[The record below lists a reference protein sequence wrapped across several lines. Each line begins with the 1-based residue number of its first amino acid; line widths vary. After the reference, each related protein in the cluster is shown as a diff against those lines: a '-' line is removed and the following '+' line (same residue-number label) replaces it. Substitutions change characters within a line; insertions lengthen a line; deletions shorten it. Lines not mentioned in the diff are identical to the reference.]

1 MTALS
6 ADTGTAGDFIT
17 NVASQTVS
25 GTFTGAL
32 GAGEKIQVSANGG
45 TTWVD
50 ATVGPGSSWSAS
62 GVTLSAGTGTL
73 LVQSIDTAGNATAGT
88 RPQLYAADQR
98 AERDS
103 DSDGAERRHWRSRYN
118 LKVTVTDLAGNANTT
133 TNAQTLI
140 VDATPPSAVATV
152 TALSADTGTA
162 GDFITNVA
170 SQTVSGTFTG
180 ALGAGEKIQVSANGG
195 TTWVDATVGPGSSW
209 SASGV
214 TLSAGTGTLL
224 VQSIDTAG
232 NATAGTGHSYTLQTS
247 GPSAIA
253 TVTALSADTGAS
265 GSDFITNVASQTVSG
280 TFTGTL
286 GAGEKIQVSADGGTT
301 WVDATVGPG
310 SSWSASGVTL
320 SAGAGTLSVRS
331 IDAANNT
338 TAGTGHSYTLDATPP
353 SETFPTVTLTS
364 DTGASNADF
373 ITSSGGVHFAGT
385 VADTGGAGI
394 ASVQVFNGATLL
406 GTATVVGGNWSLD
419 TTLAAGT
426 YNNLKVTVTD
436 LAGNANTT
444 TNAQTLIVDATP
456 PSAVATVT
464 ALSADTGTAGDFITN
479 VASQTVSGTFTGALG
494 AGEKIQVS
502 ANGGTTWVDATV
514 GPGSSWSASGVTLS
528 AGTGTLLVQSIDTAG
543 NATAGTGHSYTLQ
556 TSGPSAI
563 ATVTALSAD
572 TGASGS
578 DFITNVA
585 SQTVSGTFTG
595 TLGAG
600 EKIQVSADGGTT
612 WVDATV
618 GPGSSWSASGVT
630 LSAGAGTLSVRSI
643 DAANNTTAGTGHSY
657 TLDATPPSETFP
669 TVTLTSDTGASNAD
683 FITSN
688 GGVHFAGTVAD
699 TGGAGIASVQV
710 FNGATLLG
718 TATVVG
724 GNWSLDTTLAAGT
737 YNNLKVTVTD
747 LAGNA
752 NTTTNAQTLIVD
764 ATPPSETFPTVTL
777 TSDTGASNA
786 DFITSNGGVHFAGTV
801 ADTGG
806 AGIASVQVF
815 NGATLLGTATVVG
828 GNWSL
833 DTTLAAGTYNNL
845 KVTVTDLA
853 GNANT
858 TTNAQTLIVDA
869 TPPSETFPTVTLTSD
884 TGASNADFITSN
896 GGVHFA
902 GTVADTGG
910 AGIASVQVFNGAT
923 LLGTAT
929 VVGGNWS
936 LDTTLAAGTYNNL
949 KVTVTDL
956 AGNANTTTNAQTLI
970 VDATPPSAVATVTA
984 LSADTGTAG
993 DFITNVASQ
1002 TVSGTFT
1009 GALGAGEKIQVS
1021 ANGGTTW
1028 VDATVGPG
1036 SSWSASGVTLS
1047 AGTGTLLV
1055 QSIDTAGNATAGT
1068 GHGYTL
1074 QTSGPSAIATVT
1086 ALSADT
1092 GASGSDFI
1100 TNVASQTVSGTFTGA
1115 LGAGEKIQVSA
1126 DGGTTWVDA
1135 TVGPGSSWSASGV
1148 TLSAG
1153 AGTLSVRSI
1162 DAANNTTAGTGHS
1175 YTLDATPPSET
1186 FPTVTLTSDTGASNA
1201 DFITSS
1207 GGVHFAGTVAD
1218 TGGAGIASVQV
1229 FNGATLLGTAT
1240 VVGGNWSLDTTLA
1253 AGTYNNLKVTVT
1265 DLAGNANTTTNA
1277 QTLIVDATPPSET
1290 FPTVTLTSDTG
1301 ASNADFIT
1309 SNGGVHFAGTVAD
1322 TGGAGIASVQVF
1334 NGATLLGTATVVGGN
1349 WSLDTT
1355 LAAGTYNNLKVT
1367 VTDLA
1372 GNANTTTNAQTLIV
1386 DATPPAEALAITA
1399 ITTDTGTVGDFI
1411 TSDTTLTVS
1420 GSNGALAAG
1429 EKIQVSSDGT
1439 NWFDATPIDSTHWS
1453 YDDTATSHTSSFSY
1467 RARIVDIAGNIGTTA
1482 SQAITIDTH
1491 GAVYHG

>member
-50 ATVGPGSSWSAS
+50 ATAGPGTWSAS

-73 LVQSIDTAGNATAGT
+73 LVQSIDTAGNATAGPGHSYT
-88 RPQLYAADQR
+88 L
-98 AERDS
+98 
-103 DSDGAERRHWRSRYN
+103 
-118 LKVTVTDLAGNANTT
+118 
-133 TNAQTLI
+133 QTSG
-140 VDATPPSAVATV
+140 PSAIATV

-180 ALGAGEKIQVSANGG
+180 A
-195 TTWVDATVGPGSSW
+195 
-209 SASGV
+209 
-214 TLSAGTGTLL
+214 
-224 VQSIDTAG
+224 
-232 NATAGTGHSYTLQTS
+232 
-247 GPSAIA
+247 
-253 TVTALSADTGAS
+253 
-265 GSDFITNVASQTVSG
+265 
-280 TFTGTL
+280 L

-502 ANGGTTWVDATV
+502 ANGGTTWVDATA
-514 GPGSSWSASGVTLS
+514 GAGTWSASGVTLS

-543 NATAGTGHSYTLQ
+543 NATAGPGHSYTLQ

-572 TGASGS
+572 TGTAG

-595 TLGAG
+595 ALGAG

-683 FITSN
+683 FITSS

-764 ATPPSETFPTVTL
+764 T
-777 TSDTGASNA
+777 
-786 DFITSNGGVHFAGTV
+786 
-801 ADTGG
+801 
-806 AGIASVQVF
+806 
-815 NGATLLGTATVVG
+815 
-828 GNWSL
+828 
-833 DTTLAAGTYNNL
+833 
-845 KVTVTDLA
+845 
-853 GNANT
+853 
-858 TTNAQTLIVDA
+858 
-869 TPPSETFPTVTLTSD
+869 
-884 TGASNADFITSN
+884 
-896 GGVHFA
+896 
-902 GTVADTGG
+902 
-910 AGIASVQVFNGAT
+910 
-923 LLGTAT
+923 
-929 VVGGNWS
+929 
-936 LDTTLAAGTYNNL
+936 
-949 KVTVTDL
+949 
-956 AGNANTTTNAQTLI
+956 
-970 VDATPPSAVATVTA
+970 TPPSAIATVTA

-1028 VDATVGPG
+1028 VDATAGAG
-1036 SSWSASGVTLS
+1036 TWSASGVTLS

-1055 QSIDTAGNATAGT
+1055 QSIDTAGNATAGP
-1068 GHGYTL
+1068 GHSYTL

-1092 GASGSDFI
+1092 GTAGDFI

-1277 QTLIVDATPPSET
+1277 QTLIVDATPPSA
-1290 FPTVTLTSDTG
+1290 SCDGDG
-1301 ASNADFIT
+1301 AERRHWHSRRLHHQC
-1309 SNGGVHFAGTVAD
+1309 GVAD
-1322 TGGAGIASVQVF
+1322 GERHVHGCAGSGREDPGERQWWHHLGGCDGGSGHLVGDRGDA
-1334 NGATLLGTATVVGGN
+1334 VGGHRH
-1349 WSLDTT
+1349 
-1355 LAAGTYNNLKVT
+1355 A
-1367 VTDLA
+1367 
-1372 GNANTTTNAQTLIV
+1372 
-1386 DATPPAEALAITA
+1386 
-1399 ITTDTGTVGDFI
+1399 VG
-1411 TSDTTLTVS
+1411 
-1420 GSNGALAAG
+1420 A
-1429 EKIQVSSDGT
+1429 K
-1439 NWFDATPIDSTHWS
+1439 
-1453 YDDTATSHTSSFSY
+1453 Y
-1467 RARIVDIAGNIGTTA
+1467 
-1482 SQAITIDTH
+1482 
-1491 GAVYHG
+1491 

>member
-1 MTALS
+1 MQVFNGATLL
-6 ADTGTAGDFIT
+6 GTA
-17 NVASQTVS
+17 TV
-25 GTFTGAL
+25 
-32 GAGEKIQVSANGG
+32 VGG
-45 TTWVD
+45 NWSLDTTL
-50 ATVGPGSSWSAS
+50 A
-62 GVTLSAGTGTL
+62 AGTY
-73 LVQSIDTAGNATAGT
+73 N
-88 RPQLYAADQR
+88 
-98 AERDS
+98 
-103 DSDGAERRHWRSRYN
+103 N

-232 NATAGTGHSYTLQTS
+232 NATAGPGHSYTLQTS

-253 TVTALSADTGAS
+253 TVTALSADTGTA
-265 GSDFITNVASQTVSG
+265 GDFITNVASQTVSG
-280 TFTGTL
+280 TFTGAL

-502 ANGGTTWVDATV
+502 ANGGTTWVDATA
-514 GPGSSWSASGVTLS
+514 GAGTWSASGVTLS

-572 TGASGS
+572 TG
-578 DFITNVA
+578 
-585 SQTVSGTFTG
+585 
-595 TLGAG
+595 
-600 EKIQVSADGGTT
+600 
-612 WVDATV
+612 
-618 GPGSSWSASGVT
+618 
-630 LSAGAGTLSVRSI
+630 
-643 DAANNTTAGTGHSY
+643 TAG
-657 TLDATPPSETFP
+657 
-669 TVTLTSDTGASNAD
+669 
-683 FITSN
+683 
-688 GGVHFAGTVAD
+688 
-699 TGGAGIASVQV
+699 
-710 FNGATLLG
+710 
-718 TATVVG
+718 
-724 GNWSLDTTLAAGT
+724 
-737 YNNLKVTVTD
+737 
-747 LAGNA
+747 
-752 NTTTNAQTLIVD
+752 
-764 ATPPSETFPTVTL
+764 
-777 TSDTGASNA
+777 
-786 DFITSNGGVHFAGTV
+786 
-801 ADTGG
+801 
-806 AGIASVQVF
+806 
-815 NGATLLGTATVVG
+815 
-828 GNWSL
+828 
-833 DTTLAAGTYNNL
+833 
-845 KVTVTDLA
+845 
-853 GNANT
+853 
-858 TTNAQTLIVDA
+858 
-869 TPPSETFPTVTLTSD
+869 
-884 TGASNADFITSN
+884 
-896 GGVHFA
+896 
-902 GTVADTGG
+902 
-910 AGIASVQVFNGAT
+910 
-923 LLGTAT
+923 
-929 VVGGNWS
+929 
-936 LDTTLAAGTYNNL
+936 
-949 KVTVTDL
+949 
-956 AGNANTTTNAQTLI
+956 
-970 VDATPPSAVATVTA
+970 
-984 LSADTGTAG
+984 
-993 DFITNVASQ
+993 
-1002 TVSGTFT
+1002 
-1009 GALGAGEKIQVS
+1009 
-1021 ANGGTTW
+1021 
-1028 VDATVGPG
+1028 
-1036 SSWSASGVTLS
+1036 
-1047 AGTGTLLV
+1047 
-1055 QSIDTAGNATAGT
+1055 
-1068 GHGYTL
+1068 
-1074 QTSGPSAIATVT
+1074 
-1086 ALSADT
+1086 
-1092 GASGSDFI
+1092 DFI

-1186 FPTVTLTSDTGASNA
+1186 FPTVTLTSDTGASN
-1201 DFITSS
+1201 SRL
-1207 GGVHFAGTVAD
+1207 HH
-1218 TGGAGIASVQV
+1218 QQ
-1229 FNGATLLGTAT
+1229 
-1240 VVGGNWSLDTTLA
+1240 WR
-1253 AGTYNNLKVTVT
+1253 
-1265 DLAGNANTTTNA
+1265 
-1277 QTLIVDATPPSET
+1277 
-1290 FPTVTLTSDTG
+1290 
-1301 ASNADFIT
+1301 
-1309 SNGGVHFAGTVAD
+1309 
-1322 TGGAGIASVQVF
+1322 
-1334 NGATLLGTATVVGGN
+1334 
-1349 WSLDTT
+1349 
-1355 LAAGTYNNLKVT
+1355 
-1367 VTDLA
+1367 
-1372 GNANTTTNAQTLIV
+1372 
-1386 DATPPAEALAITA
+1386 
-1399 ITTDTGTVGDFI
+1399 
-1411 TSDTTLTVS
+1411 
-1420 GSNGALAAG
+1420 GALCRHGCRHRRRRHCQRAG
-1429 EKIQVSSDGT
+1429 V
-1439 NWFDATPIDSTHWS
+1439 
-1453 YDDTATSHTSSFSY
+1453 
-1467 RARIVDIAGNIGTTA
+1467 
-1482 SQAITIDTH
+1482 
-1491 GAVYHG
+1491 